1 MTSST
6 SKGPSRD
13 WLNIVKTAD
22 ARQKIKLFFKQELK
36 EENIKKGKTILEET
50 IKDRDFTTEK
60 LFQDKFLDEVFYK
73 YSVANLDEL
82 YAAVGYG
89 SLPSKVV
96 VNKLIQEYEKTISKN
111 KEPTEVQQIT
121 LKTNKDGIL
130 VDGSSGMLV
139 RFAGC
144 CSPVQ
149 GDGIVGY
156 ISRGKGVTIHRD
168 NCPNLKYLESERL
181 IHATWDENSEKP
193 FVTTIKIVAE
203 DCPNLITQVVKE
215 LDNFKVKSMDS
226 HTKNS
231 TTNATIKLEVKKK
244 EELALLI
251 KKLKQIKGVVDVF
264 R

>member
-1 MTSST
+1 M
-6 SKGPSRD
+6 
-13 WLNIVKTAD
+13 
-22 ARQKIKLFFKQELK
+22 
-36 EENIKKGKTILEET
+36 
-50 IKDRDFTTEK
+50 
-60 LFQDKFLDEVFYK
+60 FYK

-96 VNKLIQEYEKTISKN
+96 VSKLIQEYEKTITKN
-111 KEPTEVQQIT
+111 KEDVEVHQIT
-121 LKTNKDGIL
+121 LQRNKDGIL
-130 VDGSSGMLV
+130 VDGSSGLLI

-168 NCPNLKYLESERL
+168 NCPNLKYLEKERL
-181 IHATWDENSEKP
+181 IQATWDENSEKP
-193 FVTTIKIVAE
+193 FVATIKILAE
-203 DCPNLITQVVKE
+203 DCPNLISLVIKE
-215 LDNFKVKSMDS
+215 LENFKVKSMDS
-226 HTKNS
+226 HTKG
-231 TTNATIKLEVKKK
+231 TTSNATIKIEVKKK
-244 EELALLI
+244 EELTALI